1 MNENIIIFYHV
12 AQMPRWEY
20 LFQQQINALLVS
32 GLYDATNS
40 VEICLNS
47 PFKLSYSLPFNF
59 SKFNVHVNENIV
71 SEADTLKRM
80 WEFANNTEEN
90 YKILYFHT
98 KGISYHFEKE
108 ALNVDGWR
116 LYLEYFNIH
125 KWKKC
130 VDLLSYYDCVGT
142 NFYYSP
148 HIHYTKDCDFFVSKT
163 NKGFYNGNFWWANSN
178 YIKTLNPDYLYDY
191 EAEIK
196 LNNFSSDNY
205 NPSDYDKLNMV
216 RFNSEFWLG
225 TNNPNEFTFAKLDI
239 EFYEKNA
246 MSYLEN
252 FERIYEQRFSK
263 E

>member
-80 WEFANNTEEN
+80 WEFANNTKEN

-148 HIHYTKDCDFFVSKT
+148 HIHYTKDLDFFVSKT

-191 EAEIK
+191 EAEMK

-205 NPSDYDKLNMV
+205 NPSDYDKLSMV